1 MSAAPRL
8 QAQGSKSGVVLKV
21 RLTPKS
27 CRDAIEGLADFGGET
42 VLKARVRA
50 VPEQGRANAALVKL
64 IAAWLELPSSRV
76 SVAQGTKS
84 RVKQV
89 AIEGDAGEL
98 VRLIETRLAALARSS
113 ETNRHAR
120 T

>member
-1 MSAAPRL
+1 
-8 QAQGSKSGVVLKV
+8 VLKV

-27 CRDAIEGLADFGGET
+27 SRDAIEGLEDFGGGT

-50 VPEQGRANAALVKL
+50 LPEQGRANAALVKL
-64 IAAWLELPSSRV
+64 IAAWLDVPARSV

-89 AIEGDAGEL
+89 AIEGDASGL
-98 VRLIETRLAALARSS
+98 ARLIEARLAALR
-113 ETNRHAR
+113 
-120 T
+120 